1 MSAKSP
7 EEIWGTEYD
16 WIGVDADGHVA
27 LFSTAGGG
35 YAPREFLRDTDAHDE
50 AISAIL
56 SLPASTTARLAPE
69 LAPQLENTWKLVAE
83 RGLFAF
89 DADLYGGPYRVA
101 AAPELPVRAAELPE
115 AVAKA
120 LRGLEFR
127 HLRFADLSVI
137 SEADLLGGRPVQG

>member
-69 LAPQLENTWKLVAE
+69 LAPQLENTWKL
-83 RGLFAF
+83 
-89 DADLYGGPYRVA
+89 
-101 AAPELPVRAAELPE
+101 
-115 AVAKA
+115 
-120 LRGLEFR
+120 
-127 HLRFADLSVI
+127 
-137 SEADLLGGRPVQG
+137 